1 MNMTQNEMEQYRNCG
16 QQACNNY
23 PQQAYLNQQVAQ
35 GQLGQGALQQQLQ
48 QYQQVSNPWA
58 EMDRML
64 RELLEQ
70 VRDLRMEVAALKLPP
85 EVKPSFPLNALRHGV

>member
-16 QQACNNY
+16 QRAYNN
-23 PQQAYLNQQVAQ
+23 QHDAYCNQQIAQ
-35 GQLGQGALQQQLQ
+35 GQLGQNALQQ

>member
-1 MNMTQNEMEQYRNCG
+1 MNMTQNEMEQYARA
-16 QQACNNY
+16 QQAACNNY
-23 PQQAYLNQQVAQ
+23 PQQ
-35 GQLGQGALQQQLQ
+35 GQLEQGALQQQLQ
-48 QYQQVSNPWA
+48 QYQQVSNPWS

-85 EVKPSFPLNALRHGV
+85 TVKPSFPLNALRPGV

>member
-1 MNMTQNEMEQYRNCG
+1 MNMTQNEMERYAHG
-16 QQACNNY
+16 QQAYNNLHE
-23 PQQAYLNQQVAQ
+23 AHLNQQIAQ
-35 GQLGQGALQQQLQ
+35 GQLGQSALQQQLQ

-85 EVKPSFPLNALRHGV
+85 TVKSSFPLNALRHGV